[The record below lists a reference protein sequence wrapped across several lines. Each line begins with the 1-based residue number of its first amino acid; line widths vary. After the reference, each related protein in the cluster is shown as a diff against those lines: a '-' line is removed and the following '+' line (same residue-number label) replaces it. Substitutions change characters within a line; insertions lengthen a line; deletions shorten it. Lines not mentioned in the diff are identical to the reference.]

1 VTIIPSQVDGG
12 SSDACGVVE
21 VIFFDGQTTFGSID
35 FDCDNVG
42 ENNVTIR
49 VSDPTGNSAICV
61 AEVTVRDVTAPT
73 FTCPDDIVL
82 NSCLDVMP
90 DITELVDDAADACGI
105 ASIEQN
111 VAPGLPVGLANGANV
126 NVIITVTDNNGN
138 TTTCE
143 VNVSIEDETDPYFV
157 NCPTDVTFEVS
168 LWPQSCEGSV
178 IWSIPVAA
186 DDCGVVV
193 VNQIGGPAQG
203 QSLEAGLYEIVYQAT
218 DGNGNAVTCR
228 FYISV
233 IDTEGPVVVCP
244 PNATFST
251 DAGVCTW
258 TSPAGS
264 LSPLYAN
271 ANCPFEVTWT
281 VVNPDGS
288 SANGAD
294 DISGYEFML
303 GTSRITYRVLE
314 PVSGQEWLCSFEVT
328 VIDSEA
334 PVIDGAL
341 CFQTYT
347 YTTDPGECYT
357 EQSVNL
363 FDYASDNCTTD
374 DELVYETSILYNGVF
389 TNYNTNLLNLQL
401 GVGVTVAIITV
412 TDDSGNSSR
421 CTLTVIVNDEEAP
434 EITCP
439 AGPVF
444 ERENTTD
451 LCAYVASGGE
461 FDAVATDQCEGVTI
475 SHNYGA
481 WAIPTTLDGATFP
494 VGTTV
499 VVWTATD
506 ASGNTATCS
515 ITIIV
520 EDTQNP
526 EFVNCPN
533 TVFTIGADADCSN
546 GVIWSIPV
554 AEDNCGIASVVETSL
569 NGPYYGQPLT
579 PGVYNIRYTATDI
592 HGNTALCTFTVVIED
607 DSDPL
612 IVCPPSFTVSTDD
625 GECSWATNGSTNPLT
640 AVDNC
645 PDYVLTYVVTGASE
659 YVGNGVIPVGTE
671 FERGVSTVT
680 YTLTDGAG
688 NSTMC
693 SFTVSVVDD
702 EAPVILNCANSEP
715 LFAGGFGPFGT
726 TPGVCGLEAFY
737 NVAVSDN
744 CDAIVDVK
752 VLVTNPD
759 GSLRVDTLAL
769 SGGAYTLPI
778 TIEVGLT
785 NLLIVATDGSGN
797 VTTCLYQYEV
807 IDTEAPVIDCPTV
820 NEFDR
825 DVTEGI
831 CGYVVEG
838 TEFDVTADDNCE
850 VVSLT
855 HDFFAWGNPNS
866 LDGATLP
873 VGTTTITWTAVD
885 EAGNSTQCV
894 ITVNVDDNEDP
905 VFVNC
910 PEDVTFTISLFPS
923 SCEGSTIWSIP
934 VATDNCDGVVVTQTA
949 GPAQGEIL
957 EVGVYRIEYTAT
969 DLSGNSVTCEFYIN
983 VVDTEDPLIV
993 CPANVVISENDPGEC
1008 SWTSPEG
1015 SLTPLLAVANCDF
1028 EVTWTVTLPNLMPME
1043 SDMAVWNFE
1052 DITKRVVPNL
1062 PYTADAGLGVNVAPF
1077 SQVGG
1082 TFSAWVAG
1090 VGGLPN
1096 QAPNV
1101 VNWNGGN
1108 GTKYWQAIVSTVG
1121 YENLTLSSAQQSS
1134 NTGPRDFRV
1143 EYSTDN
1149 GATWFVVPGS
1159 TVTVANNFTQGVLNQ
1174 IGLPAAC
1181 NNQASLYLRWVM
1193 TSDIS
1198 VNAGVVAAAGTSRID
1213 NIIVTGSQ
1221 MAGTVSG
1228 TGDVSGFTFPVGTS
1242 TVCYTITEIADP
1254 TMSSSCCFTVT
1265 VNDTEAPAISSALCN
1280 QTYNFATDLNACESI
1295 QEVDLTEYVTDN
1307 CTASED
1313 LTYQTVILNPNGV
1326 LTVYNGAEVSHAM
1339 QVGVSIATITAT
1351 DAYGNSSTCSLTVIV
1366 TDQQLPTIE
1375 CPGSVFTRENS
1386 GDLCGY
1392 IAVGTEFD
1400 ATADDNCGV
1409 VSLTH
1414 NYGAWGNPNSLDGAT
1429 FPVGTTVVT
1438 WTAVDAAGNSTQC
1451 SITIVVTDDEAPT
1464 FVNCPTD
1471 VTFTISLWPDDC
1483 EGAAIWSIPIATDNC
1498 GATVTQIAG
1507 PAQGTILAVGL
1518 YTIIYQATDAAG
1530 NSVTCRFYIDV
1541 IDTEDPVI
1549 VCPGNVVIS
1558 GTDPGVCTWTAPAG
1572 SLTPLYANS
1581 NCPFIVSWTVLNP
1594 NGTTNN
1600 GLMDVSGYTFAL
1612 GTSTVTYTITEPASG
1627 QTWSC
1632 SFTVTVEDDEAPVLT
1647 CPPSITLECASAT
1660 LNADIATWIARA
1672 RATDNCDQN
1681 VDITATIFTEDRYCG
1696 RSFSRLYQFVAT
1708 DDFGNTSVCFAT
1720 VYVEDTTP
1728 PVISGGANNVVECVL
1743 GGAGNDSDFLAWL
1756 NTRGG
1761 ATAVDG
1767 CGGLV
1772 FWTNNYNNNWITTCG
1787 NVRYTD
1793 VTFTA
1798 TDECGN
1804 ASSITLRF
1812 GTVDTEEPLFL
1823 NCPRP
1828 DIVVKAAPGMCGN
1841 FVNFSLPIAVDN
1853 CDIFP
1858 ELRKVD
1864 TTGLTSGDM
1873 FPVGKTTLIWEAEDC
1888 SGNISTCTVYVFVND
1903 NDQPTL
1909 ECPAD
1914 VVQDNDLGEC
1924 GAIVNGID
1932 PTFDDL
1938 CIDNVSLTYGVFIG
1952 GELVNS
1958 GLGSA
1963 SGEFFEVGQSEVKYK
1978 VQDQPLVL
1986 ISEVTQA
1993 ISNSNGG
2000 TNPIPAFITNNVV
2013 SGDDYLEIT
2022 NFGPAT
2028 IDLGCLMIERIYNG
2042 GNDSLMIPNGTVL
2055 AAGQVL
2061 TIHFGPGTDSPA
2073 NRFFNI
2079 PTAANLGAN
2088 IPAGYVISLRGR
2100 VIDVVAYNG
2109 FDPNGQGLVAVVNTT
2124 DWSGSI
2130 PVVTNQGSAYR
2141 KHVWDTN
2148 TANDWALADVCEL
2161 ASIGSY
2167 NPVFPTAVSNGTSTT
2182 LQRQHPNMNMCTF
2195 NVTIEDVE
2203 APVCG
2208 ELDTFTYNGTGGPI
2222 SASSILSRTVNVPQN
2237 FEVGRVRIL
2246 NLSGT
2251 HTNVGNLVFKLT
2263 SPTGTQVILFGGL
2276 CFGGTAWNMILDDR
2290 AAGSITNSPCAPLG
2304 QGVSWAPQNG
2314 FFEFYGENSAGLWT
2328 LEVADMGSTGSGTL
2342 NNWTLELG
2350 QRLPYSQGDVVL
2362 ENDPGDCGA
2371 EFMWNHP
2378 EIFDNC
2384 PGGTIELVYST
2395 EDGIEIPNGGFV
2407 TPGEKVTEFFQVGT
2421 TKVEYIL
2428 TDASGNQTICGFDVT
2443 VEDTENPVI
2452 SCPADITIT
2461 LGPGECRT
2469 PYSYNVTADDN
2480 CGIESIEADPPFTHF
2495 FERGNTVVTVTVTD
2509 VNGNTTTCTF
2519 TVTVRDFPNPISSL
2533 ACNNTIN
2540 LSLGPDCEATIGAD
2554 MMLEGGPYRCYEDYI
2569 VQVGLGM
2576 PPNFVPI
2583 PTSPVVN
2590 TTHIG
2595 QQFVV
2600 VVTDPLTGNSC
2611 WGWLNVEYK
2620 TTPDFTCPPD
2630 LTLECNESLDPA
2642 FTGDITINSCVM
2654 DAVIEYED
2662 FDQLNAKCADPRQIT
2677 TRLWTVTDVFGNS
2690 ASCIQTITIVRADL
2704 EDIVFPIHY
2713 NDFDL
2718 PSFTCQEVEANP
2730 ALLHPD
2736 NTGRPMLGG
2745 QILRGSELCEISI
2758 NYMDKIYEI
2767 CGGSY
2772 EILRMWSVRNFCQ
2785 PIIPGVNPRDYTQII
2800 QVFDKR
2806 GPRIQCPDVVTVS
2819 TGFYTCDAIWVAEDN
2834 APTILESCSDI
2845 ANIRVIKPRAN
2856 NRYPVGTYNIRYIV
2870 TDECGKRATCDATLR
2885 VVDQVT
2891 PTAICEKFRVAS
2903 LGSDCR
2909 VRIPATAFDDG
2920 SYDNCGIVRM
2930 EVARMTTSGCYTPA
2944 SQALVFRDSV
2954 DFCCLDAGA
2963 TEAQRTVMFR
2973 VVDAA
2978 GLSNTCMVVVEV
2990 QDKLMPVVSCPAD
3003 ATVDCRDHIDMSDA
3017 GLAARFGT
3025 AVADDNCNIP
3035 AQGCNVN
3042 LTVLNSPNVDCGQGT
3057 IARIFTATD
3066 GAGNVARCTQLITLT
3081 NDYPFNGNFYRVF
3094 VQIRNASQYPTY
3106 PNGPFEDNT
3115 PAGQK
3120 VDPTLSRA
3128 NLRPLNTPFPTR
3140 FDIIW
3145 PADLEVDFCGQALE
3159 PEALRNNPRFIVGSY
3174 PVFHRE
3180 DICSQLGRTYD
3191 EWEFDFD
3198 AGCKKVIRQW
3208 KVIDW
3213 CQPETVLN
3221 PWMWEQVIKV
3231 IDNDGPSIVA
3241 GPYNFCITAED
3252 CNEPVRIVA
3261 NASDNCATG
3270 TQLRW
3275 DWEVFP
3281 YGDRNNPIRNNVPN
3295 LRGDSLVINRSWP
3308 ATPDAGPAHIIK
3320 FVVED
3325 GCGNKSTREV
3335 EFRIRDCKKPTP
3347 ICFNGLAVDLMPS
3360 TGMADVAAVLWN
3372 AGSYDNCTTQPN
3384 LRYRIERLSQSNG
3397 QNPPSAEVLTVDCDD
3412 LGVLD
3417 VRMWVIDEYG
3427 NADYCETYV
3436 IVQNNMGADCD
3447 EGNFNI
3453 TGSYFLMDEQTPVD
3467 NVWMTI
3473 STPVEPRFRESLTNG
3488 GYIYTLPEAR
3498 TYTIRPLRND
3508 NLTNG
3513 VSTTDILLI
3522 QRHILGIEPLTNP
3535 YLLIAAD
3542 VDRNGRVT
3550 ASDLVEIRK
3559 AILGKSTSFKNNTSW
3574 RFIDRSYVFASM
3586 EDALSP
3592 DVPSTIETGL
3602 LMDTQTGLDFIAVK
3616 VGDVNGTANAGA
3628 FTGAASPRTGLAM
3641 VLEAEDATLKAGKEY
3656 KVAIRSKDMSNIL
3669 GYQFTLE
3676 FNESLVDFVGYEAG
3690 VLELTDEHFGFS
3702 RLSEGMIA
3710 TSWNTA
3716 EPVNVDG
3723 EDVLF
3728 YLTFRGKGQAQLSEV
3743 LTTSSR
3749 MTYAEA
3755 VTTEVKEI
3763 AVRLEFG
3770 VDGVLAG
3777 EYELYQNQPN
3787 PFANETQI
3795 RFNLPEAMGATLT
3808 IYDVSGKV
3816 VQQIEGMYKK
3826 GMNQV
3831 QIDKSML
3838 PATGILYY
3846 QLEAGEFRATKKM
3859 ILLD

>member
-1 VTIIPSQVDGG
+1 LRSDG
-12 SSDACGVVE
+12 
-21 VIFFDGQTTFGSID
+21 
-35 FDCDNVG
+35 
-42 ENNVTIR
+42 
-49 VSDPTGNSAICV
+49 DPNG
-61 AEVTVRDVTAPT
+61 R
-73 FTCPDDIVL
+73 TCQGDTL
-82 NSCLDVMP
+82 
-90 DITELVDDAADACGI
+90 
-105 ASIEQN
+105 Q
-111 VAPGLPVGLANGANV
+111 VGL
-126 NVIITVTDNNGN
+126 
-138 TTTCE
+138 
-143 VNVSIEDETDPYFV
+143 
-157 NCPTDVTFEVS
+157 
-168 LWPQSCEGSV
+168 
-178 IWSIPVAA
+178 
-186 DDCGVVV
+186 
-193 VNQIGGPAQG
+193 
-203 QSLEAGLYEIVYQAT
+203 
-218 DGNGNAVTCR
+218 
-228 FYISV
+228 
-233 IDTEGPVVVCP
+233 
-244 PNATFST
+244 
-251 DAGVCTW
+251 
-258 TSPAGS
+258 
-264 LSPLYAN
+264 
-271 ANCPFEVTWT
+271 
-281 VVNPDGS
+281 
-288 SANGAD
+288 
-294 DISGYEFML
+294 
-303 GTSRITYRVLE
+303 
-314 PVSGQEWLCSFEVT
+314 
-328 VIDSEA
+328 
-334 PVIDGAL
+334 
-341 CFQTYT
+341 
-347 YTTDPGECYT
+347 
-357 EQSVNL
+357 
-363 FDYASDNCTTD
+363 
-374 DELVYETSILYNGVF
+374 
-389 TNYNTNLLNLQL
+389 
-401 GVGVTVAIITV
+401 
-412 TDDSGNSSR
+412 
-421 CTLTVIVNDEEAP
+421 
-434 EITCP
+434 
-439 AGPVF
+439 
-444 ERENTTD
+444 
-451 LCAYVASGGE
+451 
-461 FDAVATDQCEGVTI
+461 
-475 SHNYGA
+475 
-481 WAIPTTLDGATFP
+481 
-494 VGTTV
+494 
-499 VVWTATD
+499 
-506 ASGNTATCS
+506 
-515 ITIIV
+515 
-520 EDTQNP
+520 
-526 EFVNCPN
+526 
-533 TVFTIGADADCSN
+533 
-546 GVIWSIPV
+546 
-554 AEDNCGIASVVETSL
+554 
-569 NGPYYGQPLT
+569 
-579 PGVYNIRYTATDI
+579 
-592 HGNTALCTFTVVIED
+592 
-607 DSDPL
+607 
-612 IVCPPSFTVSTDD
+612 
-625 GECSWATNGSTNPLT
+625 
-640 AVDNC
+640 
-645 PDYVLTYVVTGASE
+645 
-659 YVGNGVIPVGTE
+659 
-671 FERGVSTVT
+671 
-680 YTLTDGAG
+680 
-688 NSTMC
+688 
-693 SFTVSVVDD
+693 
-702 EAPVILNCANSEP
+702 
-715 LFAGGFGPFGT
+715 
-726 TPGVCGLEAFY
+726 
-737 NVAVSDN
+737 
-744 CDAIVDVK
+744 
-752 VLVTNPD
+752 
-759 GSLRVDTLAL
+759 
-769 SGGAYTLPI
+769 
-778 TIEVGLT
+778 
-785 NLLIVATDGSGN
+785 
-797 VTTCLYQYEV
+797 
-807 IDTEAPVIDCPTV
+807 
-820 NEFDR
+820 
-825 DVTEGI
+825 
-831 CGYVVEG
+831 
-838 TEFDVTADDNCE
+838 
-850 VVSLT
+850 
-855 HDFFAWGNPNS
+855 
-866 LDGATLP
+866 
-873 VGTTTITWTAVD
+873 
-885 EAGNSTQCV
+885 
-894 ITVNVDDNEDP
+894 
-905 VFVNC
+905 
-910 PEDVTFTISLFPS
+910 
-923 SCEGSTIWSIP
+923 
-934 VATDNCDGVVVTQTA
+934 
-949 GPAQGEIL
+949 
-957 EVGVYRIEYTAT
+957 YRIEYTAT
-969 DLSGNSVTCEFYIN
+969 DLAGNTTTCEFFIN
-983 VVDTEDPLIV
+983 VIDTEEPVIV
-993 CPANVVISENDPGEC
+993 CPANVVVSSTDIGAC
-1008 SWTSPEG
+1008 SWASPAG
-1015 SLTPLLAVANCDF
+1015 SLTPLLA
-1028 EVTWTVTLPNLMPME
+1028 T
-1043 SDMAVWNFE
+1043 
-1052 DITKRVVPNL
+1052 
-1062 PYTADAGLGVNVAPF
+1062 
-1077 SQVGG
+1077 
-1082 TFSAWVAG
+1082 
-1090 VGGLPN
+1090 
-1096 QAPNV
+1096 
-1101 VNWNGGN
+1101 
-1108 GTKYWQAIVSTVG
+1108 
-1121 YENLTLSSAQQSS
+1121 
-1134 NTGPRDFRV
+1134 
-1143 EYSTDN
+1143 
-1149 GATWFVVPGS
+1149 
-1159 TVTVANNFTQGVLNQ
+1159 
-1174 IGLPAAC
+1174 
-1181 NNQASLYLRWVM
+1181 
-1193 TSDIS
+1193 
-1198 VNAGVVAAAGTSRID
+1198 
-1213 NIIVTGSQ
+1213 
-1221 MAGTVSG
+1221 
-1228 TGDVSGFTFPVGTS
+1228 
-1242 TVCYTITEIADP
+1242 
-1254 TMSSSCCFTVT
+1254 
-1265 VNDTEAPAISSALCN
+1265 
-1280 QTYNFATDLNACESI
+1280 
-1295 QEVDLTEYVTDN
+1295 
-1307 CTASED
+1307 
-1313 LTYQTVILNPNGV
+1313 
-1326 LTVYNGAEVSHAM
+1326 
-1339 QVGVSIATITAT
+1339 
-1351 DAYGNSSTCSLTVIV
+1351 
-1366 TDQQLPTIE
+1366 
-1375 CPGSVFTRENS
+1375 
-1386 GDLCGY
+1386 
-1392 IAVGTEFD
+1392 
-1400 ATADDNCGV
+1400 
-1409 VSLTH
+1409 
-1414 NYGAWGNPNSLDGAT
+1414 
-1429 FPVGTTVVT
+1429 
-1438 WTAVDAAGNSTQC
+1438 
-1451 SITIVVTDDEAPT
+1451 
-1464 FVNCPTD
+1464 
-1471 VTFTISLWPDDC
+1471 
-1483 EGAAIWSIPIATDNC
+1483 
-1498 GATVTQIAG
+1498 
-1507 PAQGTILAVGL
+1507 
-1518 YTIIYQATDAAG
+1518 
-1530 NSVTCRFYIDV
+1530 
-1541 IDTEDPVI
+1541 
-1549 VCPGNVVIS
+1549 
-1558 GTDPGVCTWTAPAG
+1558 
-1572 SLTPLYANS
+1572 S
-1581 NCPFIVSWTVLNP
+1581 NCPFVVTWSVLNP
-1594 NGTTNN
+1594 DSTVVN
-1600 GLMDVSGYTFAL
+1600 GLDDVSGYVFAL

-1627 QTWSC
+1627 QSWTC
-1632 SFTVTVEDDEAPVLT
+1632 SFTVTVRDDESPVLT
-1647 CPPSITLECASAT
+1647 CPQDITLECADPA
-1660 LNADIATWIARA
+1660 LAADIAAWIASA
-1672 RATDNCDQN
+1672 TATDNCDDSPTIVATVFS
-1681 VDITATIFTEDRYCG
+1681 VDRFCG
-1696 RSFSRLYQFVAT
+1696 QSESRLYQFVAT
-1708 DDFGNTSVCFAT
+1708 DEFGNTSECFAN
-1720 VYVEDTTP
+1720 VYLEDTTP
-1728 PVISGGANNVVECVL
+1728 PVITGGADNVVECVL
-1743 GGAGNDSDFLAWL
+1743 GGGNNDAQFISWL
-1756 NTRGG
+1756 NNRGG
-1761 ATAVDG
+1761 ATATDA

-1772 FWTNNYNNNWITTCG
+1772 FWTNNYDVNNWVVECN
-1787 NVRYTD
+1787 NVRYVD

-1804 ASSITLRF
+1804 ASSVTLRF
-1812 GTVDTEEPLFL
+1812 GIDDTEAPLFL

-1828 DIVVKAAPGMCGN
+1828 DIVVKAAPGMCAN

-1903 NDQPTL
+1903 SDQPTL

-1914 VVQDNDLGEC
+1914 VVQDNDPGEC

-1938 CIDNVSLTYGVFIG
+1938 CIDNVSVVYGVFVA
-1952 GELVNS
+1952 GELVGS

-1963 SGEFFEVGQSEVKYK
+1963 SGEFFEVGQWDVNYV

-1986 ISEVTQA
+1986 ITEVTQA
-1993 ISNSNGG
+1993 IANSNGG

-2013 SGDDYLEIT
+2013 NGDDYLEIT
-2022 NFGPAT
+2022 NFGPAS
-2028 IDLGCLMIERIYNG
+2028 IDLGCLMIERMYNG

-2055 AAGQVL
+2055 DAGEVL

-2073 NRFFNI
+2073 DRFFNI
-2079 PTAANLGAN
+2079 PTAANLGVN
-2088 IPAGYVISLRGR
+2088 IPAGYAISLRGR

-2109 FDPNGQGLVAVVNTT
+2109 YDPNGQGQVAEVSAD

-2130 PVVTNQGSAYR
+2130 PVVTNQGGAYR
-2141 KHVWDTN
+2141 TNVWDSN
-2148 TANDWALADVCEL
+2148 TAVDWALADVCEL

-2167 NPVFPTAVSNGTSTT
+2167 NPSFPTAVSNGTTTT
-2182 LQRQHPNMNMCTF
+2182 LQRQNPNASECTF
-2195 NVTIEDVE
+2195 SVTIEDVE

-2208 ELDTFTYNGTGGPI
+2208 ELDTFTYNGPGGPI

-2251 HTNVGNLVFKLT
+2251 HTDVGNLVFKLT
-2263 SPTGTQVILFGGL
+2263 SPTGTQVIMFGGL
-2276 CFGGTAWNMILDDR
+2276 CFGSTGFNVNLDDR
-2290 AAGSITNSPCAPLG
+2290 AAGSIDGAPCSPLG
-2304 QGVSWAPQNG
+2304 QGGTFAPLNG

-2328 LEVADMGSTGSGTL
+2328 LEVADMSSNGSGTL

-2362 ENDPGDCGA
+2362 ENDPGECGA

-2428 TDASGNQTICGFDVT
+2428 TDASGNQTICGFEVT

-2480 CGIESIEADPPFTHF
+2480 CGIESIEANPPFDHF
-2495 FERGNTVVTVTVTD
+2495 FERGETIVTVTVTD

-2519 TVTVRDFPNPISSL
+2519 TVTVLDFPNPTNTL
-2533 ACNNTIN
+2533 ACNNNIN
-2540 LSLGPDCEATIGAD
+2540 LSLGPDCTAEINAD
-2554 MMLEGGPYRCYEDYI
+2554 MILEGGPYRCYEDYCI
-2569 VQVGLGM
+2569 EVRTLNGVVR
-2576 PPNFVPI
+2576 PNFFTI
-2583 PTSPVVN
+2583 QDA
-2590 TTHIG
+2590 G
-2595 QQFVV
+2595 QTFQ
-2600 VVTDPLTGNSC
+2600 VTITDCQGSGNAC
-2611 WGWLNVEYK
+2611 WGYVTIEYK
-2620 TTPDFTCPPD
+2620 IHPDITCPAD
-2630 LTLECNESLDPA
+2630 VTLECNESLDPTN
-2642 FTGDITINSCVM
+2642 TGEIMINSCVM
-2654 DAVIEYED
+2654 DAVIVYED
-2662 FDQLNAKCADPRQIT
+2662 FDQLNAKCSDPRQIT
-2677 TRLWTVTDVFGNS
+2677 TRVWTVTDAFGNS
-2690 ASCIQTITIVRADL
+2690 ASCVQMITIVRADL
-2704 EDIVFPIHY
+2704 EDVVFPPDF
-2713 NDFDL
+2713 NDFAL

-2736 NTGRPMLGG
+2736 NTGRPVLGG
-2745 QILRGSELCEISI
+2745 QILRGSELCEVGV
-2758 NYMDKIYEI
+2758 NYMDKVYEI

-2772 EILRMWSVRNFCQ
+2772 GIRRMWSVWNYCQ
-2785 PIIPGVNPRDYTQII
+2785 PEIPGVNPREYVQSIL
-2800 QVFDKR
+2800 VFDKR
-2806 GPRIQCPDVVTVS
+2806 GPIIQCPDVVTVS

-2891 PTAICEKFRVAS
+2891 PTAICEKFRVAT

-2973 VVDAA
+2973 AVDAA
-2978 GLSNTCMVVVEV
+2978 GNSNTCMVVVDV
-2990 QDKLMPVVSCPAD
+2990 QDKLAPVATCPAD
-3003 ATVDCRDHIDMSDA
+3003 ATVDCRDAIDMSDA

-3035 AQGCNVN
+3035 AQGCNVT

-3057 IARIFTATD
+3057 ITRIFTATD
-3066 GAGNVARCTQLITLT
+3066 AAGNVARCTQLITLT
-3081 NDYPFNGNFYRVF
+3081 NNYPFDGNFYRVF
-3094 VQIRNASQYPTY
+3094 VQIRNANQYPTY

-3128 NLRPLNTPFPTR
+3128 NLRPVNTPFPTR
-3140 FDIIW
+3140 WDIIW

-3159 PEALRNNPRFIVGSY
+3159 PEALRNNPRFIVGAN
-3174 PVFHRE
+3174 PVYQRE
-3180 DICSQLGRTYD
+3180 DQCSQLGQTYD

-3241 GPYNFCITAED
+3241 GPYEFCITAED

-3270 TQLRW
+3270 NELRW
-3275 DWEVFP
+3275 DWEVYPF
-3281 YGDRNNPIRNNVPN
+3281 GDRNAAIRNTTPN
-3295 LRGDSLVINRSWP
+3295 LRGDSLVIDRSWP

-3320 FVVED
+3320 FTVED

-3372 AGSYDNCTTQPN
+3372 AGSYDNCTSEPN

-3397 QNPPSAEVLTVDCDD
+3397 QSPPSAEVLTVDCDD

-3628 FTGAASPRTGLAM
+3628 FNGAASPRTGLAM

-3795 RFNLPEAMGATLT
+3795 RFNLPSAMAATLT

-3831 QIDKSML
+3831 QINKSML

>member
-1 VTIIPSQVDGG
+1 
-12 SSDACGVVE
+12 
-21 VIFFDGQTTFGSID
+21 
-35 FDCDNVG
+35 
-42 ENNVTIR
+42 
-49 VSDPTGNSAICV
+49 
-61 AEVTVRDVTAPT
+61 
-73 FTCPDDIVL
+73 
-82 NSCLDVMP
+82 
-90 DITELVDDAADACGI
+90 
-105 ASIEQN
+105 
-111 VAPGLPVGLANGANV
+111 
-126 NVIITVTDNNGN
+126 
-138 TTTCE
+138 
-143 VNVSIEDETDPYFV
+143 
-157 NCPTDVTFEVS
+157 
-168 LWPQSCEGSV
+168 
-178 IWSIPVAA
+178 
-186 DDCGVVV
+186 
-193 VNQIGGPAQG
+193 
-203 QSLEAGLYEIVYQAT
+203 
-218 DGNGNAVTCR
+218 
-228 FYISV
+228 
-233 IDTEGPVVVCP
+233 
-244 PNATFST
+244 
-251 DAGVCTW
+251 
-258 TSPAGS
+258 
-264 LSPLYAN
+264 
-271 ANCPFEVTWT
+271 
-281 VVNPDGS
+281 
-288 SANGAD
+288 
-294 DISGYEFML
+294 
-303 GTSRITYRVLE
+303 
-314 PVSGQEWLCSFEVT
+314 
-328 VIDSEA
+328 
-334 PVIDGAL
+334 
-341 CFQTYT
+341 
-347 YTTDPGECYT
+347 
-357 EQSVNL
+357 
-363 FDYASDNCTTD
+363 
-374 DELVYETSILYNGVF
+374 
-389 TNYNTNLLNLQL
+389 
-401 GVGVTVAIITV
+401 
-412 TDDSGNSSR
+412 
-421 CTLTVIVNDEEAP
+421 
-434 EITCP
+434 
-439 AGPVF
+439 
-444 ERENTTD
+444 
-451 LCAYVASGGE
+451 
-461 FDAVATDQCEGVTI
+461 
-475 SHNYGA
+475 
-481 WAIPTTLDGATFP
+481 
-494 VGTTV
+494 
-499 VVWTATD
+499 
-506 ASGNTATCS
+506 
-515 ITIIV
+515 
-520 EDTQNP
+520 
-526 EFVNCPN
+526 
-533 TVFTIGADADCSN
+533 
-546 GVIWSIPV
+546 
-554 AEDNCGIASVVETSL
+554 
-569 NGPYYGQPLT
+569 
-579 PGVYNIRYTATDI
+579 
-592 HGNTALCTFTVVIED
+592 
-607 DSDPL
+607 
-612 IVCPPSFTVSTDD
+612 
-625 GECSWATNGSTNPLT
+625 
-640 AVDNC
+640 
-645 PDYVLTYVVTGASE
+645 
-659 YVGNGVIPVGTE
+659 
-671 FERGVSTVT
+671 
-680 YTLTDGAG
+680 
-688 NSTMC
+688 
-693 SFTVSVVDD
+693 
-702 EAPVILNCANSEP
+702 
-715 LFAGGFGPFGT
+715 
-726 TPGVCGLEAFY
+726 
-737 NVAVSDN
+737 
-744 CDAIVDVK
+744 
-752 VLVTNPD
+752 
-759 GSLRVDTLAL
+759 
-769 SGGAYTLPI
+769 
-778 TIEVGLT
+778 
-785 NLLIVATDGSGN
+785 
-797 VTTCLYQYEV
+797 
-807 IDTEAPVIDCPTV
+807 
-820 NEFDR
+820 
-825 DVTEGI
+825 
-831 CGYVVEG
+831 
-838 TEFDVTADDNCE
+838 
-850 VVSLT
+850 
-855 HDFFAWGNPNS
+855 
-866 LDGATLP
+866 
-873 VGTTTITWTAVD
+873 
-885 EAGNSTQCV
+885 
-894 ITVNVDDNEDP
+894 
-905 VFVNC
+905 
-910 PEDVTFTISLFPS
+910 
-923 SCEGSTIWSIP
+923 
-934 VATDNCDGVVVTQTA
+934 
-949 GPAQGEIL
+949 
-957 EVGVYRIEYTAT
+957 
-969 DLSGNSVTCEFYIN
+969 
-983 VVDTEDPLIV
+983 
-993 CPANVVISENDPGEC
+993 
-1008 SWTSPEG
+1008 
-1015 SLTPLLAVANCDF
+1015 
-1028 EVTWTVTLPNLMPME
+1028 
-1043 SDMAVWNFE
+1043 
-1052 DITKRVVPNL
+1052 
-1062 PYTADAGLGVNVAPF
+1062 
-1077 SQVGG
+1077 
-1082 TFSAWVAG
+1082 
-1090 VGGLPN
+1090 
-1096 QAPNV
+1096 
-1101 VNWNGGN
+1101 
-1108 GTKYWQAIVSTVG
+1108 
-1121 YENLTLSSAQQSS
+1121 
-1134 NTGPRDFRV
+1134 
-1143 EYSTDN
+1143 
-1149 GATWFVVPGS
+1149 
-1159 TVTVANNFTQGVLNQ
+1159 
-1174 IGLPAAC
+1174 
-1181 NNQASLYLRWVM
+1181 
-1193 TSDIS
+1193 
-1198 VNAGVVAAAGTSRID
+1198 
-1213 NIIVTGSQ
+1213 
-1221 MAGTVSG
+1221 
-1228 TGDVSGFTFPVGTS
+1228 
-1242 TVCYTITEIADP
+1242 
-1254 TMSSSCCFTVT
+1254 
-1265 VNDTEAPAISSALCN
+1265 
-1280 QTYNFATDLNACESI
+1280 
-1295 QEVDLTEYVTDN
+1295 
-1307 CTASED
+1307 
-1313 LTYQTVILNPNGV
+1313 
-1326 LTVYNGAEVSHAM
+1326 
-1339 QVGVSIATITAT
+1339 
-1351 DAYGNSSTCSLTVIV
+1351 
-1366 TDQQLPTIE
+1366 
-1375 CPGSVFTRENS
+1375 
-1386 GDLCGY
+1386 
-1392 IAVGTEFD
+1392 
-1400 ATADDNCGV
+1400 
-1409 VSLTH
+1409 
-1414 NYGAWGNPNSLDGAT
+1414 
-1429 FPVGTTVVT
+1429 
-1438 WTAVDAAGNSTQC
+1438 
-1451 SITIVVTDDEAPT
+1451 
-1464 FVNCPTD
+1464 
-1471 VTFTISLWPDDC
+1471 
-1483 EGAAIWSIPIATDNC
+1483 
-1498 GATVTQIAG
+1498 
-1507 PAQGTILAVGL
+1507 
-1518 YTIIYQATDAAG
+1518 
-1530 NSVTCRFYIDV
+1530 
-1541 IDTEDPVI
+1541 
-1549 VCPGNVVIS
+1549 
-1558 GTDPGVCTWTAPAG
+1558 
-1572 SLTPLYANS
+1572 
-1581 NCPFIVSWTVLNP
+1581 
-1594 NGTTNN
+1594 
-1600 GLMDVSGYTFAL
+1600 
-1612 GTSTVTYTITEPASG
+1612 
-1627 QTWSC
+1627 
-1632 SFTVTVEDDEAPVLT
+1632 
-1647 CPPSITLECASAT
+1647 
-1660 LNADIATWIARA
+1660 
-1672 RATDNCDQN
+1672 
-1681 VDITATIFTEDRYCG
+1681 
-1696 RSFSRLYQFVAT
+1696 
-1708 DDFGNTSVCFAT
+1708 
-1720 VYVEDTTP
+1720 
-1728 PVISGGANNVVECVL
+1728 
-1743 GGAGNDSDFLAWL
+1743 
-1756 NTRGG
+1756 
-1761 ATAVDG
+1761 
-1767 CGGLV
+1767 
-1772 FWTNNYNNNWITTCG
+1772 
-1787 NVRYTD
+1787 
-1793 VTFTA
+1793 
-1798 TDECGN
+1798 
-1804 ASSITLRF
+1804 
-1812 GTVDTEEPLFL
+1812 
-1823 NCPRP
+1823 
-1828 DIVVKAAPGMCGN
+1828 
-1841 FVNFSLPIAVDN
+1841 
-1853 CDIFP
+1853 
-1858 ELRKVD
+1858 
-1864 TTGLTSGDM
+1864 
-1873 FPVGKTTLIWEAEDC
+1873 
-1888 SGNISTCTVYVFVND
+1888 
-1903 NDQPTL
+1903 
-1909 ECPAD
+1909 
-1914 VVQDNDLGEC
+1914 
-1924 GAIVNGID
+1924 
-1932 PTFDDL
+1932 
-1938 CIDNVSLTYGVFIG
+1938 
-1952 GELVNS
+1952 
-1958 GLGSA
+1958 
-1963 SGEFFEVGQSEVKYK
+1963 
-1978 VQDQPLVL
+1978 
-1986 ISEVTQA
+1986 
-1993 ISNSNGG
+1993 
-2000 TNPIPAFITNNVV
+2000 
-2013 SGDDYLEIT
+2013 
-2022 NFGPAT
+2022 
-2028 IDLGCLMIERIYNG
+2028 
-2042 GNDSLMIPNGTVL
+2042 
-2055 AAGQVL
+2055 
-2061 TIHFGPGTDSPA
+2061 
-2073 NRFFNI
+2073 
-2079 PTAANLGAN
+2079 
-2088 IPAGYVISLRGR
+2088 
-2100 VIDVVAYNG
+2100 
-2109 FDPNGQGLVAVVNTT
+2109 
-2124 DWSGSI
+2124 
-2130 PVVTNQGSAYR
+2130 
-2141 KHVWDTN
+2141 
-2148 TANDWALADVCEL
+2148 
-2161 ASIGSY
+2161 
-2167 NPVFPTAVSNGTSTT
+2167 
-2182 LQRQHPNMNMCTF
+2182 MCTF
-2195 NVTIEDVE
+2195 SVTIEDVE

-2208 ELDTFTYNGTGGPI
+2208 ELEYYTYNGTGGAI
-2222 SASSILSRTVNVPQN
+2222 SGSSILSRTVNVPQN

-2251 HTNVGNLVFKLT
+2251 HTDVGNLVFKLT
-2263 SPTGTQVILFGGL
+2263 SPTGTQVIMFGGL

-2328 LEVADMGSTGSGTL
+2328 LEVADMSSNGSGTL

-2350 QRLPYSQGDVVL
+2350 ERLPYSQGDVVL

-2428 TDASGNQTICGFDVT
+2428 TDASGNQTICGFEVT

-2469 PYSYNVTADDN
+2469 PYSYNVTANDN
-2480 CGIESIEADPPFTHF
+2480 CGIESIEANPPFDHF
-2495 FERGNTVVTVTVTD
+2495 FERGETIVTVTVTD

-2519 TVTVRDFPNPISSL
+2519 TVTVLDFPNPISSL

-2554 MMLEGGPYRCYEDYI
+2554 MMLEGGPYSCYEDYI

-2630 LTLECNESLDPA
+2630 LTLECNESLDPS
-2642 FTGDITINSCVM
+2642 FTGEITINSCVM

-2704 EDIVFPIHY
+2704 EDIVFPVHH

-2718 PSFTCQEVEANP
+2718 PSFTCQEVEADP
-2730 ALLHPD
+2730 SLLHPD

-2772 EILRMWSVRNFCQ
+2772 EILRMWSVRNFCE

-2806 GPRIQCPDVVTVS
+2806 GPIIQCPDVVTVS

-2885 VVDQVT
+2885 VVDEVV

-2903 LGSDCR
+2903 LGPDCR

-2920 SYDNCGIVRM
+2920 SYDNCGVVRM

-2963 TEAQRTVMFR
+2963 TEAQRTVVFR
-2973 VVDAA
+2973 VIDEA

-2990 QDKLMPVVSCPAD
+2990 QDKLAPVVSCPAD

-3035 AQGCNVN
+3035 AQGCNVT

-3081 NDYPFNGNFYRVF
+3081 NDYPFNANFYRVF
-3094 VQIRNASQYPTY
+3094 VQIRNANQYPTY

-3128 NLRPLNTPFPTR
+3128 NLRPLNTPYPTR
-3140 FDIIW
+3140 WDIIW

-3159 PEALRNNPRFIVGSY
+3159 PEALRNNPRFIVGAN
-3174 PVFHRE
+3174 PVYQRE
-3180 DICSQLGRTYD
+3180 DICSQLGQTYD

-3241 GPYNFCITAED
+3241 GPYAFCITAED

-3261 NASDNCATG
+3261 NASDNCAEG
-3270 TQLRW
+3270 NQLRW

-3295 LRGDSLVINRSWP
+3295 LRGDSLVIDRSWP

-3320 FVVED
+3320 FTVED

-3372 AGSYDNCTTQPN
+3372 AGSYDNCTSEPN

-3397 QNPPSAEVLTVDCDD
+3397 QDIPTGDVLTVDCDD

-3542 VDRNGRVT
+3542 VDNNGRVT

-3795 RFNLPEAMGATLT
+3795 RFNLPEAMAATLT